1 MRSRIKVEE
10 MPLPNLK
17 LLVRPNPGGLP
28 DHRRFLAEGARAW
41 LGGQGDFSDFVIS
54 SEDGVKLDCHLS
66 LLGRTRTRRWLTKR
80 NYFLFVVL
88 VEDFLPKN
96 VPTYLV
102 LN

>member
-1 MRSRIKVEE
+1 
-10 MPLPNLK
+10 MPIPNLK

-66 LLGRTRTRRWLTKR
+66 LLGRTRTRTRSWLPRR
-80 NYFLFVVL
+80 NYLLFQFLT
-88 VEDFLPKN
+88 P
-96 VPTYLV
+96 PCSAP
-102 LN
+102 